1 MKWKKLTNE
10 SSDIE
15 LEKEMNQLEE
25 ELEKAL
31 PPKMFKMIRWMV
43 GLCGPNGAQGEKMW
57 EKICRYYE
65 LNSEITYQKLTGLYS
80 GPGGHWTG
88 D

>member
-10 SSDIE
+10 SFDKGKE
-15 LEKEMNQLEE
+15 LRQLEE

-31 PPKMFKMIRWMV
+31 PSEMFKMIRWMV
-43 GLCGPNGAQGEKMW
+43 GLCGPNGAKGEEMW

-65 LNSEITYQKLTGLYS
+65 LNSEKTVNELNGLYS

>member
-10 SSDIE
+10 SSEEPQKE
-15 LEKEMNQLEE
+15 LNQLEE
-25 ELEKAL
+25 ELENAL
-31 PPKMFKMIRWMV
+31 PGEMFKMIRWAV
-43 GLCGPNGAQGEKMW
+43 GVCGPNGSLGEKMW